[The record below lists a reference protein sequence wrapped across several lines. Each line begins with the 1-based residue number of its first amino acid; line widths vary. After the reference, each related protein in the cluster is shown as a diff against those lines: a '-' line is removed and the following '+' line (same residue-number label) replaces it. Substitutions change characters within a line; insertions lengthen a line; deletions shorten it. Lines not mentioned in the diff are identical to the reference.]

1 MKQYLKY
8 ALLTYSLS
16 VILLSCD
23 QGYRIEVGPNTKSS
37 ATQDDNTDESLQE
50 NNSTLPADVNGS
62 PENVMNTIFHA
73 AKTGQIGVLKFLL
86 PPVDQESGQIPCD
99 NDCLSMCNPGNERM
113 KEELGNNYI
122 SLEDFQA
129 IMSKGRIISSS
140 VIEGD
145 RAKVNFIFGK
155 NLEQNETMNMQ
166 LIDGKWYLSSF

>member
-1 MKQYLKY
+1 MKQPVVCVLF
-8 ALLTYSLS
+8 TCSLS
-16 VILLSCD
+16 LFLLSCD
-23 QGYRIEVGPNTKSS
+23 QGYRIDVGPNTKSL
-37 ATQDDNTDESLQE
+37 ATQEDSNDGSLQE
-50 NNSTLPADVNGS
+50 SSSTLPADVNGS

-86 PPVDQESGQIPCD
+86 PPVDQESGQVPCD
-99 NDCLSMCNPGNERM
+99 NDCLSICNPGNERM
-113 KEELGNNYI
+113 REELGNNYI

-129 IMSKGRIISSS
+129 FMSKGRIIGTP
-140 VIEGD
+140 VIEGE